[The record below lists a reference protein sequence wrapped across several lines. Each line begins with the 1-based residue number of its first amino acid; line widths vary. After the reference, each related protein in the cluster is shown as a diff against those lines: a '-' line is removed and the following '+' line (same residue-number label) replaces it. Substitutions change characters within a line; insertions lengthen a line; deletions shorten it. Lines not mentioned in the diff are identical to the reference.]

1 MLSKK
6 GIGLAVLVTL
16 ASVCLLATSFR
27 RGWTQVETD
36 FPNYYTAAVLTAHRQ
51 PLENFYNWTWFQ
63 RQMNYA
69 GIEHQLGG
77 YIPHTPLTMLP
88 MIPLSGLAQQ
98 RAKQVWLS
106 AGLLLLCGTVWIL
119 ARLSGLRLLDV
130 AALALLCYGAL
141 AENFLLGQYY
151 LFLLFLLACAAWC
164 LVRGRDIAGGAL
176 IGLIFALK
184 LYTAPFALYF
194 LVRRQWRAL
203 AGMLAAIAALALL
216 AIAIFSFDGVWY
228 FATTVMTRGIDGS
241 SNDPYHPFWGSL
253 AAFLRHTLVRD
264 VELNP
269 HPAIVAPAAFFFLR
283 DFYTLG
289 ILALAL
295 LAMPRDA
302 MRAFAWFVVVLFAI
316 SANIAEYHF
325 VLLLVPA
332 ALLMRGASAK
342 WAAGWLA
349 LCALVE
355 IPLFPWDASL
365 FPKAWLLI
373 ALFVYTGWRELSGLR
388 RRHGIV
394 ALASVAA
401 IIVAVLAMDAWW
413 RMRTYRREPPQTAVH
428 DVAPS
433 GGNFASAPAI
443 RDGALVYEAIAEDR
457 YLLRMPGRDLAFD
470 GEAFHP
476 SLARSGP
483 VYFEL
488 VSGGH
493 SRICTYDLAGGRL
506 ETVVGPQLDPSE
518 PAVSPDGSRLA
529 FVSHGALFVQQD
541 EIIFSRLISNPAFF
555 PDGAQIVFADGL
567 PGRRS
572 IRAIW
577 LADHA
582 VRTLVEGGDVF
593 EPAVSPDG
601 RFLAYTAA
609 ETGARQIWVLNLATG
624 TRRQLA
630 EGACNNGT
638 PAWMPDSRSVV
649 FSSDCGRGMGLP
661 ALYRKRL

>member
-6 GIGLAVLVTL
+6 RICLAVLVTL

-63 RQMNYA
+63 RQMNYT
-69 GIEHQLGG
+69 GTERQLGG

-88 MIPLSGLAQQ
+88 LIPFSGLPQQ

-106 AGLLLLCGTVWIL
+106 AGLLWLCGTIWIL

-164 LVRGRDIAGGAL
+164 LLRGRDVAGGAL
-176 IGLIFALK
+176 LGLIFALK

-194 LVRRQWRAL
+194 LARRQWRAL
-203 AGMLAAIAALALL
+203 GGMLGAVAALTLFAV
-216 AIAIFSFDGVWY
+216 AIFGFDGVWY
-228 FATTVMTRGIDGS
+228 FATAVMPRGIDGS
-241 SNDPYHPFWGSL
+241 SNNPYHPYWGTL
-253 AAFLRHTLVRD
+253 TALLRLTLVRD

-269 HPAIVAPAAFFFLR
+269 HPAIVAPAAFYFLR
-283 DFYTLG
+283 DLYTLG

-295 LAMPRDA
+295 LAMPRDGK
-302 MRAFAWFVVVLFAI
+302 RAFAWFVVVLFAI
-316 SANIAEYHF
+316 SANTAEYHF

-332 ALLMRGASAK
+332 ALLLRGASAK

-349 LCALVE
+349 LYTLVA

-373 ALFVYTGWRELSGLR
+373 VLFVYTGWRELSGLR
-388 RRHGIV
+388 RRH
-394 ALASVAA
+394 AMATLAIVAA
-401 IIVAVLAMDAWW
+401 ISVAVSAMDAWR
-413 RMRTYRREPPQTAVH
+413 RMRTYQREPPQTAAH
-428 DVAPS
+428 DVAPR

-443 RDGALVYEAIAEDR
+443 RDGALIYEAIAEAR

-470 GEAFHP
+470 GEALHP

-488 VSGGH
+488 VSAGH
-493 SRICTYDLAGGRL
+493 SRICAYDLASGRL
-506 ETVVGPQLDPSE
+506 ETAVGPELDPSE

-529 FVSHGALFVQQD
+529 FVSHGALFVQQG
-541 EIIFSRLISNPAFF
+541 EVISSRLISNPAFF

-572 IRAIW
+572 IHAVW
-577 LADHA
+577 LADRA

-609 ETGARQIWVLNLATG
+609 ETGARQIWVRNLASGSQRKLT
-624 TRRQLA
+624 
-630 EGACNNGT
+630 EGACNNDT
-638 PAWMPDSRSVV
+638 PAWEPDSRSLV